1 MLEDGW
7 WNPDFAS
14 GSSALRRQP
23 AKHATPYLVR
33 DLVNRNHYQRTHKE
47 HRTATQM
54 SGGASV
60 KVKVL
65 FFASSREAAGCS
77 STDMSVTSES
87 RISGGDDVTSS
98 SSAPNTA
105 DLRRILADAYPKLAP
120 LVMDEDSITLALNE
134 EYVPAGEILPLKDGD
149 TVALIPPISG
159 G

>member
-1 MLEDGW
+1 MSEE
-7 WNPDFAS
+7 
-14 GSSALRRQP
+14 GSA
-23 AKHATPYLVR
+23 
-33 DLVNRNHYQRTHKE
+33 
-47 HRTATQM
+47 
-54 SGGASV
+54 

-77 STDMSVTSES
+77 STDMNVTSES
-87 RISGGDDVTSS
+87 RISGGGGGGDTSS